1 MGKYIP
7 SSFFEQ
13 SKFFVLLNVPA
24 HSAQPFQQPNTMQ
37 LLKEGTQIKPPAF
50 RHRKIGSWSQAR
62 SSRSLTHS
70 GETKD
75 TRPTTTGSDYSH
87 TVAFLTPNPF
97 IISNLLMNLE
107 LNTYTSTHIACI
119 QHGSGH
125 HRLDQRFYVL
135 TWNFEIP
142 HVAYYF

>member
-1 MGKYIP
+1 
-7 SSFFEQ
+7 
-13 SKFFVLLNVPA
+13 
-24 HSAQPFQQPNTMQ
+24 MQ

-87 TVAFLTPNPF
+87 TVALLIPNPF

-107 LNTYTSTHIACI
+107 LNTYRKVVNSSLSQLVARFQIFR
-119 QHGSGH
+119 
-125 HRLDQRFYVL
+125 RLMKGKFDAYVL
-135 TWNFEIP
+135 
-142 HVAYYF
+142 